1 MFVQICTKAM
11 FCVKLNFK
19 LRQLYTWRHCE
30 EKQCL
35 SRNIGDGLRGRVF
48 VREGMVA
55 VTGEGV
61 GAYTR
66 AELAQGQSLKRGRAR
81 LELTQW

>member
-1 MFVQICTKAM
+1 M

-30 EKQCL
+30 EAGCL
-35 SRNIGDGLRGRVF
+35 SWEEDIGDGLRGRLF
-48 VREGMVA
+48 VRGGVVA

-61 GAYTR
+61 RAYTR
-66 AELAQGQSLKRGRAR
+66 AGAGAELAQGKS
-81 LELTQW
+81 W